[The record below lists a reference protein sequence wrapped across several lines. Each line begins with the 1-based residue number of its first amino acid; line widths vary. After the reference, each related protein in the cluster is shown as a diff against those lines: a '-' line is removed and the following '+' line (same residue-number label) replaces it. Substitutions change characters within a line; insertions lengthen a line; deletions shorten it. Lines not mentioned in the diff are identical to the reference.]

1 MAILRNKLR
10 TFSAA
15 RYAGLAGFIVLAA
28 CLGYGQTTNSCL
40 DCHSALPDPLGVSQ
54 EKFSQDIHAQ
64 KGLTCASCHGG
75 DPTSDDPDKA
85 MSRKAGWKGKI
96 DRKQTPQ
103 WCGSCHWDP
112 AYIRQFNPSL
122 RTDQLS
128 QYPTSVHGKRLAAGD
143 RNVAVCTD
151 CHSVHDIRA
160 PRDPRS
166 TVNPVNVA
174 NTCAR
179 CHADADY
186 MKGYSIPT
194 DQFAKYSTSVHHE
207 ALAVR
212 GDLSAPTCTTCH
224 GNHDTLCR
232 WAHSD

>member
-1 MAILRNKLR
+1 MAILRNRLR
-10 TFSAA
+10 PFSAA
-15 RYAGLAGFIVLAA
+15 RYAGLAGFVVLAA
-28 CLGYGQTTNSCL
+28 CLGYGQTKNSCL

-96 DRKQTPQ
+96 DRKQIPQ
-103 WCGSCHWDP
+103 LCGTCHSDP

-122 RTDQLS
+122 RTDELG
-128 QYPTSVHGKRLAAGD
+128 QYRTSVHGKRLAAGD
-143 RNVAVCTD
+143 TKVAVCTD
-151 CHSVHDIRA
+151 CHSVHDLRA
-160 PRDPRS
+160 PSDPRS

-179 CHADADY
+179 CHSDA
-186 MKGYSIPT
+186 G
-194 DQFAKYSTSVHHE
+194 
-207 ALAVR
+207 
-212 GDLSAPTCTTCH
+212 
-224 GNHDTLCR
+224 
-232 WAHSD
+232 